1 MATARTRRLRWSAP
15 VLVAAVIGMIVAV
28 PGLSAA
34 DSPTLPRLTPAQLI
48 SKAQQAKISAFSG
61 TVNLSTN
68 LGIPNLSALA
78 GAAGGGGHGQS
89 FSPTDLLSG
98 AHQARVWFASPDSA
112 RVALFLDMAEVDV
125 VHHGQDIWT
134 WDSTSKKVVH
144 YTVAA
149 ETGPA
154 GTSAKAAA
162 PDPTEAVKTP
172 QQVADDLL
180 AHIDPTT
187 KATVGASVRVA
198 GQAAYQLVL
207 TPRAG
212 VSTVDHVVIT
222 IDSVTGMP
230 LEVQTFAKGQKAA
243 AVDLGFSH
251 IDYSKPAASRF
262 TFTPPPGSTL
272 TTKALGGSHTS
283 APTADTKPAAASAT
297 DTSQPTMVG
306 QDWATVALFHNVQI
320 PKQVA
325 DFLKAASPV
334 SGSFGSGRLIQTSLV
349 NVLVLDDGRVA
360 VGAVTVGALEA
371 AVASAH

>member
-15 VLVAAVIGMIVAV
+15 VLVAAVIAMIVAV

-34 DSPTLPRLTPAQLI
+34 DSPTLPHLTPAQLI
-48 SKAQQAKISAFSG
+48 VKAQQANVSAFSG
-61 TVNLSTN
+61 TLSLTTN
-68 LGIPNLSALA
+68 LGIPDLSALA

-98 AHQARVWFASPDSA
+98 AHKARVWFAAPDSA
-112 RVALFLDMAEVDV
+112 RVAVILDMAEVDV

-144 YTVAA
+144 YTQPSD
-149 ETGPA
+149 TGQA
-154 GTSAKAAA
+154 GSSPKAT
-162 PDPTEAVKTP
+162 DPTEAVKTP

-180 AHIDPTT
+180 AHLDPTT

-198 GQAAYQLVL
+198 GQTAYQLVL

-212 VSTVDHVVIT
+212 ESTVDHVVISV
-222 IDSVTGMP
+222 DSVTGMP

-243 AVDLGFSH
+243 AVDLGFGD
-251 IDYSKPAASRF
+251 INYAKPAASRF
-262 TFTPPPGSTL
+262 AFTPPPGATV
-272 TTKALGGSHTS
+272 TTKALGGSHQAKS
-283 APTADTKPAAASAT
+283 ADSADPKAATTT

-306 QDWATVALFHNVQI
+306 HDWATVAIFHNVQI
-320 PKQVA
+320 PKQA
-325 DFLKAASPV
+325 DEVLKAATAV
-334 SGSFGSGRLIQTSLV
+334 SGSFGSGRLLQTSLV

-360 VGAVTVGALEA
+360 VGAVTAGALEA

>member
-48 SKAQQAKISAFSG
+48 VKAQQAKISAFSG
-61 TVNLSTN
+61 TLNLSTN
-68 LGIPNLSALA
+68 LGIPDLSALA
-78 GAAGGGGHGQS
+78 GAAGGGHGQS

-98 AHQARVWFASPDSA
+98 AHQARVWFAAPGSA
-112 RVALFLDMAEVDV
+112 RVAIVLDMAEVDI

-144 YTVAA
+144 YTLPA

-154 GTSAKAAA
+154 GASAQAAA

-187 KATVGASVRVA
+187 KATIGASVRVA
-198 GQAAYQLVL
+198 GQTAYQLVL

-251 IDYSKPAASRF
+251 LDYSKPAASRF
-262 TFTPPPGSTL
+262 TFTPPPGSTV
-272 TTKALGGSHTS
+272 TTKALGGSHPER
-283 APTADTKPAAASAT
+283 A
-297 DTSQPTMVG
+297 
-306 QDWATVALFHNVQI
+306 
-320 PKQVA
+320 
-325 DFLKAASPV
+325 
-334 SGSFGSGRLIQTSLV
+334 
-349 NVLVLDDGRVA
+349 DGRHQ
-360 VGAVTVGALEA
+360 GGRRYNN
-371 AVASAH
+371 